1 MAIRGSNAHIKFYFI
16 IVDRNMTPISHN
28 ITRKRAKFGQ
38 KKVPIPYTL
47 YVFADMTAGS
57 ATAQLNQISSL
68 PAQQGAEAE
77 DSEFDMFAQARN
89 VTYESS
95 KKG

>member
-1 MAIRGSNAHIKFYFI
+1 MFYCTTVVWYHSLAVWNRTSINKNHVLTAISAGIAAMS
-16 IVDRNMTPISHN
+16 
-28 ITRKRAKFGQ
+28 
-38 KKVPIPYTL
+38 
-47 YVFADMTAGS
+47 AGS
-57 ATAQLNQISSL
+57 ATSQLNQITSL

-89 VTYESS
+89 VTYETS